1 MQYYD
6 GFSRGCAY
14 RRVMHAKFGLLTG
27 GNRTAVPRQQT
38 LHALQRGGGAAY
50 GRSICWAPPC
60 RPRWMRSS
68 GGCDDPRIDGGCA

>member
-27 GNRTAVPRQQT
+27 GNRTALPRQQT
-38 LHALQRGGGAAY
+38 LHALQRGGG
-50 GRSICWAPPC
+50 GLRTLNLLGPPVQTALDEIV
-60 RPRWMRSS
+60 
-68 GGCDDPRIDGGCA
+68 GGLR